1 MDSEFQ
7 KILSTKI
14 SVKFLILIDFFKIK
28 EIHLRNCIKY
38 SYNMKI
44 KLNKNINKLKIYN
57 YYLNLNKIDQLV
69 KYLLADIL

>member
-1 MDSEFQ
+1 MDLEFQ